1 MGGGGGVVGGLDKP
15 TSWSDLHRVR
25 QKKSQNFKP
34 QKLMIWPSVF
44 YHLSVSTADQECVSL
59 GGRISAP
66 RHRVRAFLSHLIKD
80 RGQVNDI

>member
-1 MGGGGGVVGGLDKP
+1 
-15 TSWSDLHRVR
+15 
-25 QKKSQNFKP
+25 
-34 QKLMIWPSVF
+34 MIWPSVF

-80 RGQVNDI
+80 RGQVNDIKATPIVRALFNLRFVIT